1 MPRYF
6 LHIRDRDGFT
16 EDAEGAEFEGL
27 AQAVAAALVG
37 ARDILAEQIEEGR
50 PLDGDRIEICDEG
63 GALVE
68 TVRFA
73 DIVEIKPSFRRY

>member
-16 EDAEGAEFEGL
+16 EDAEGAEFEEL
-27 AQAVAAALVG
+27 AQAVAAAIVG